1 MAATKSRLLRTAD
14 RLHLLQPDTNAL
26 LFQGAPGQ
34 ASLAAPLGMCSEPDL
49 DKSVAWIAHGDH
61 GLCGWPGAYSA
72 SMWPFSSALV
82 NQTGLVFMAT
92 NMRV

>member
-1 MAATKSRLLRTAD
+1 MAVTKARFLRTAD
-14 RLHLLQPDTNAL
+14 RLHLQQPDTNAL
-26 LFQGAPGQ
+26 LLQGAPGQ
-34 ASLAAPLGMCSEPDL
+34 ASLAAPLGMGSEPDL
-49 DKSVAWIAHGDH
+49 DKSVARITYGDH